1 MHPAQRLSLDRVPQW
16 MGWKTFC
23 LASGMD
29 STRDIRTSRGGRL
42 ACSTVA
48 PWRERDDRCLSPRRA
63 FSSAP
68 IDPGSARF
76 PFSSVSGLFDRAVG
90 TICESP
96 RTGRRTSRSR
106 YYHHRCA
113 CTTWLSDRCCTAML
127 ISVRDWQKNT
137 HLRDRRTCNVKD
149 EMRNMEYE
157 TLQVQTPTNTIELA
171 ITIKKVDEHST
182 KISCDLLTP
191 ITHTEIWFPV
201 VYFGRPKCRVNKR
214 TI

>member
-1 MHPAQRLSLDRVPQW
+1 MR
-16 MGWKTFC
+16 
-23 LASGMD
+23 ASGID

-48 PWRERDDRCLSPRRA
+48 PWRERDDRCLSPRWA
-63 FSSAP
+63 FSFAP
-68 IDPGSARF
+68 IDPGSKRS
-76 PFSSVSGLFDRAVG
+76 PFSSVSTLFDRAVG
-90 TICESP
+90 IIGESS
-96 RTGRRTSRSR
+96 RTGSSR
-106 YYHHRCA
+106 YDHHRCA
-113 CTTWLSDRCCTAML
+113 CTTWLPDRCCKTIL
-127 ISVRDWQKNT
+127 VSVRDWQKNT
-137 HLRDRRTCNVKD
+137 HLSDRRTCNVKD